1 MRILPIVILTLMTV
15 HSGCGKKQSKKEKDK
30 GPCGKPYLRELNGKC
45 FYVGIKKVR
54 EHPITC
60 NILGQPF

>member
-45 FYVGIKKVR
+45 FYVGIKKVTWQAISV
-54 EHPITC
+54 PIK
-60 NILGQPF
+60 LS